1 MRFEWDENK
10 RLANLRKHDL
20 DFGEALSI
28 FDYDTVIF
36 EDDRYNYGE
45 QRLITLGLLQER
57 VIAVVHTEN
66 GNLVRII
73 SVRKATKYEQ
83 QLYYEQV

>member
-1 MRFEWDENK
+1 MTLRPTDDIPQESTLFSIGDV
-10 RLANLRKHDL
+10 LA
-20 DFGEALSI
+20 I
-28 FDYDTVIF
+28 FDYDTVIV

-66 GNLVRII
+66 DDLVRII